1 MGEIKRDKVIAILK
15 RDNPHA
21 RMDDVSMYADCFID
35 YREAADN
42 ISKNGNI
49 VLHPRTGSPIEN
61 PYIKVKAA
69 AMANLRK
76 IVKLKNVSALW
87 D

>member
-1 MGEIKRDKVIAILK
+1 MNRDEVLTILR
-15 RDNPHA
+15 RDNPQA
-21 RMDDVSMYADCFID
+21 SGDIVAMYADCFLD

-42 ISKNGNI
+42 ITKNGNI

-69 AMANLRK
+69 SMNQLRK
-76 IVKLKNVSALW
+76 MGRLKNVGALW
-87 D
+87 L